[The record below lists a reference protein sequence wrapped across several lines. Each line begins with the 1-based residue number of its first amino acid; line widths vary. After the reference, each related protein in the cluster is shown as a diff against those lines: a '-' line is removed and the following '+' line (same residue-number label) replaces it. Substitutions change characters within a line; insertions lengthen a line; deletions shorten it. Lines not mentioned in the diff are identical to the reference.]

1 MRTEFMTNAP
11 PAGDAEDPFHAY
23 YSGGIRKIGLIGVL
37 AALLLMAVV
46 YAGSVGAAGLS
57 LTDVFLAVAHAALP
71 SIFGAPG
78 NEMAGAIVVDIRMPR
93 ILLAGFAGASLAV
106 AGAVM
111 QGVLRNPLVSPFT
124 LGLSSAAS
132 FGAALAIV
140 AGPGIMGALFVGNQN
155 ALIVAMAFAFGIAS
169 MLLIYAV
176 TRMSDDQSTI
186 ILAGVV
192 LGYMFSA
199 GVLVL
204 KYLTNN
210 EKLRDITLWLMGGMW
225 GANWGSAVLVAI
237 VTVLVLLLLTLKA
250 WDLNALSAGDEVAR
264 NLGVDIGRTRMYCLL
279 LATLMASS
287 CMAFTGVIG
296 FVGLMSPH
304 ICRII
309 IGNDHRYL
317 IPCSA
322 LMGALILL
330 LSDTF
335 ARTIMIPQDLPVG
348 IVMYVIG
355 GAFFLFLIRRGKRS
369 TLY

>member
-1 MRTEFMTNAP
+1 MPVEVVTSIKPE
-11 PAGDAEDPFHAY
+11 DQAEDPFGAY
-23 YSGGIRKIGLIGVL
+23 HSGNVRKAALIGVL
-37 AALLLMAVV
+37 AALLLAAAL
-46 YAGSVGAAGLS
+46 YAGSVGAASLS
-57 LTDVFLAVAHAALP
+57 LADVFLAVAHAALP
-71 SIFGAPG
+71 STFGAPG
-78 NEMAGAIVVDIRMPR
+78 NEMAQAIVVNIRMPR

-140 AGPGIMGALFVGNQN
+140 AGPGVLGALFAGNQN

-199 GVLVL
+199 GVLIL

-225 GANWGSAVLVAI
+225 GANWGSAVLVAL
-237 VTVLVLLLLTLKA
+237 VTVLVLGLLTLKA

-279 LATLMASS
+279 LSTFMASS
-287 CMAFTGVIG
+287 CIAFTGVIG
-296 FVGLMSPH
+296 FVGLMAPH
-304 ICRII
+304 ICRML
-309 IGNDHRYL
+309 IGYDHRYL

-330 LSDTF
+330 VSDTF
-335 ARTIMIPQDLPVG
+335 ARTIMVPQDLPVG
-348 IVMYVIG
+348 IVMYVAG
-355 GAFFLFLIRRGKRS
+355 GAFFLYLITRGKKS